1 MLEIV
6 AVTDNYRS
14 NPPNPT
20 SKDRLLLK
28 QERTVE
34 IDRHQN

>member
-1 MLEIV
+1 MLKIT

-14 NPPNPT
+14 NPSNPT
-20 SKDRLLLK
+20 SNDRLLLK